1 MNAPPLS
8 PPRPARAHGFTLIE
22 MLVALLILAV
32 MSALGYS
39 TYRAA
44 RISAT
49 RAQESLARTREIEF
63 GLRIMLQD
71 LAEAVPRPIRA
82 PLGTP
87 RRPSFRGGP
96 GQTTLLDLTR
106 SGWSNTAGMQRSTL
120 QRVSYAL
127 VGDKIQRS
135 YQTVLDPTS
144 TNQPVVQ
151 DLLTGVTSIT
161 LNFLDPN
168 QAWNTQW
175 PPPTLP
181 LPDSEWTRP
190 IAVEILIEFKDW
202 GKIRRLV
209 EVAG

>member
-1 MNAPPLS
+1 MSTPPQS
-8 PPRPARAHGFTLIE
+8 PERRAHVRGFTLIE

-32 MSALGYS
+32 MSALGYG

-44 RISAT
+44 RISST
-49 RAQESLARTREIEF
+49 RTQESLARTREIEF

-71 LAEAVPRPIRA
+71 LAEAVPRPIRD
-82 PLGTP
+82 PLGTT
-87 RRPSFRGGP
+87 RRPAFRGGP
-96 GQTTLLDLTR
+96 GETTLLDLTR

-168 QAWNTQW
+168 QNWNTQW

-181 LPDSEWTRP
+181 LPESGWTRP
-190 IAVEILIEFKDW
+190 VAVEILIEFKDW